1 MRCPFQFCR
10 PAMGGITPGVSLESL
25 VEPEQAQDFID
36 AFLAR
41 WGEAPQ
47 GKRVATVRSRARSPE
62 MEEELMPNR

>member
-1 MRCPFQFCR
+1 MALR
-10 PAMGGITPGVSLESL
+10 PGASLESL

-47 GKRVATVRSRARSPE
+47 GKRATTVRSCAPSPE
-62 MEEELMPNR
+62 MEEGLMPNR